1 VSPWGLPSDT
11 ISRVFM
17 TPIADGK
24 LYVFSDKKG
33 VPLFEQQTASIVEKV
48 AKNWPELR
56 NRP

>member
-1 VSPWGLPSDT
+1 
-11 ISRVFM
+11 M